1 MYDLSCCAALCIRFS
16 NIKDISCSFTRY
28 PALITMSLLL
38 RSSLVLVQAF
48 CNQIAFTPPNKT
60 PVKWRYHTEEASVLQ
75 IAPLIFKVHTII
87 LWLSAAYEVL
97 SAFHFF
103 CGSFSTQLSS
113 HVDLVSCP
121 AQRTQYLVT
130 PVFLLGVMM
139 AALGMFIRVRCFHEL
154 GHLFTFDLTMYPEHK
169 LVTSGFY
176 KYVRHPAYT
185 GSLLLVAGIACSHL
199 TPGSW
204 VIECGI
210 LGPVSSAL
218 LGATWWVWAL
228 SVGVSRAYAEDGEL
242 RKLSASEWDAY
253 AAEVKFWFVPGLL

>member
-1 MYDLSCCAALCIRFS
+1 MF
-16 NIKDISCSFTRY
+16 
-28 PALITMSLLL
+28 LLL

-48 CNQIAFTPPNKT
+48 CNHIAFIPPNKT
-60 PVKWRYHTEEASVLQ
+60 PAKWRYHTEEASVLQ
-75 IAPLIFKVHTII
+75 IAPLIFKVHTIL

-97 SAFHFF
+97 SAFNYL
-103 CGSFSTQLSS
+103 CGSLLPTQLST
-113 HVDLVSCP
+113 HVDSAFCP
-121 AQRTQYLVT
+121 TQPTQHLVT

-154 GHLFTFDLTMYPEHK
+154 GQLFTFDLTIHPEHK

-185 GSLLLVAGIACSHL
+185 GSLLLVAGIAFSHL

-204 VIECGI
+204 VNQCGI
-210 LGPVSSAL
+210 LGPVSSAW

-242 RKLSASEWDAY
+242 RKLFPSEWDVY
-253 AAEVKFWFVPGLL
+253 AAEVKFWFVPGFL

>member
-1 MYDLSCCAALCIRFS
+1 
-16 NIKDISCSFTRY
+16 
-28 PALITMSLLL
+28 MSLLL

-60 PVKWRYHTEEASVLQ
+60 PEKLRYHTEEASVLQ
-75 IAPLIFKVHTII
+75 IAPLIFKFHTII
-87 LWLSAAYEVL
+87 LWLSAAYEAI
-97 SAFHFF
+97 STFHYLG
-103 CGSFSTQLSS
+103 GSLLPTQLSGRLDS
-113 HVDLVSCP
+113 ALCP
-121 AQRTQYLVT
+121 AQRTQHLVT
-130 PVFLLGVMM
+130 PLFLLGVTM
-139 AALGMFIRVRCFHEL
+139 AVLGMFIRVRCFHEL

-185 GSLLLVAGIACSHL
+185 GSLLLVAGIAFSHL

-204 VIECGI
+204 ANECGI

-218 LGATWWVWAL
+218 LGVTWWVWAL

-242 RKLSASEWDAY
+242 RKLSTSEWDAY

>member
-1 MYDLSCCAALCIRFS
+1 
-16 NIKDISCSFTRY
+16 
-28 PALITMSLLL
+28 MSLLL

-48 CNQIAFTPPNKT
+48 CNQVAFTPPNKT
-60 PVKWRYHTEEASVLQ
+60 PAKWRYHTEESSVLQ
-75 IAPLIFKVHTII
+75 IAPLIFKVHTIL
-87 LWLSAAYEVL
+87 LWLSAAYEVI
-97 SAFHFF
+97 SAFHYIS
-103 CGSFSTQLSS
+103 GSLFSTQLSS
-113 HVDLVSCP
+113 HVDSILCP
-121 AQRTQYLVT
+121 AQRTQHLVT

-185 GSLLLVAGIACSHL
+185 GSLLLVAGIAFSHL

-204 VIECGI
+204 IIECGI
-210 LGPVSSAL
+210 LGPVSCAL
-218 LGATWWVWAL
+218 LGATWWAWAL
-228 SVGVSRAYAEDGEL
+228 SVGVSRAYAEDSEL
-242 RKLSASEWDAY
+242 RKLSTSEWDAY

>member
-1 MYDLSCCAALCIRFS
+1 
-16 NIKDISCSFTRY
+16 
-28 PALITMSLLL
+28 MSLLL

-60 PVKWRYHTEEASVLQ
+60 PEKLRYHTEEASVLQ
-75 IAPLIFKVHTII
+75 IAPLIFKFHTMI
-87 LWLSAAYEVL
+87 LWLNAVYEVI
-97 SAFHFF
+97 STIYYF
-103 CGSFSTQLSS
+103 CGSLLSTQLSS
-113 HVDLVSCP
+113 HVDSVLCP
-121 AQRTQYLVT
+121 TQRTQHLVT

-185 GSLLLVAGIACSHL
+185 GSLLLVAGIAFSHL

-204 VIECGI
+204 VIECGF
-210 LGPVSSAL
+210 LGPFSSAL
-218 LGATWWVWAL
+218 LGAAWWVWAL

-242 RKLSASEWDAY
+242 RKLSTCEWDAY
-253 AAEVKFWFVPGLL
+253 AAEVRFWFVPGLL